1 MSEARAYRFA
11 DSNRPGLLLG
21 LSARQAVPMIV
32 GAVVLAV
39 ALQTPLHPLVGL
51 IGPAVASVLAFGRW
65 RGAPIAETL
74 VPGARLYGRRAIRRR
89 RWVRGSLVGDNTNEV
104 LPDTLRGLELIELSD
119 RPFGVIRDKVA
130 GTVTAVIRVRG
141 YWFPLA
147 GAVEQDAMLGAW
159 GAALSPLGR
168 EQSPVR
174 HVVWQ
179 EWSHPVTSDTHRAFL
194 DAVGIDQR
202 LHDPAVAD
210 YLALVDEQAPATIA
224 HEVLVAVTID
234 LRRVRARRSLKSA
247 LGAGV
252 DALFDESRQLASR
265 LEAAGLDV
273 DSPMSALELSSAI
286 RVRSAPGRA
295 AQVLTLTRSLAAAAR
310 RGAFEWGPMAVEPD
324 WRHVHVDDA
333 FHRSYR
339 VAGWPQ
345 LPVPSDWL
353 SRLLADT
360 HCIRTVSVVME
371 PVPMGRAARAAD
383 REVMAREA
391 DSDLKERKGFRVN
404 ARERKRLADAERRE
418 HELSEGHAE
427 FRFVGLVNVTA
438 STLDDL
444 DDDCTVI
451 EQAAAQCLL
460 DLRPLDARHDQGWV
474 ASLPLG
480 RALAPGFAS

>member
-1 MSEARAYRFA
+1 MSDARAYRFA

-51 IGPAVASVLAFGRW
+51 IGPAVGSVLAFGRW

-89 RWVRGSLVGDNTNEV
+89 RWVRPSLVADNTNEV
-104 LPDTLRGLELIELSD
+104 LPDALHGLELIEPSD
-119 RPFGVIRDKVA
+119 RPFGVIRDKAA
-130 GTVTAVIRVRG
+130 GTVTAVLRVRG
-141 YWFPLA
+141 YGFPLA
-147 GAVEQDAMLGAW
+147 GAVKQDAMLGAW
-159 GAALSPLGR
+159 GAALSPLAR
-168 EQSPVR
+168 EQWPVR
-174 HVVWQ
+174 QVVWQ

-202 LHDPAVAD
+202 LHDPAVGD

-247 LGAGV
+247 LGAAV

-286 RVRSAPGRA
+286 RVRSAPARA

-310 RGAFEWGPMAVEPD
+310 RGAFEW
-324 WRHVHVDDA
+324 
-333 FHRSYR
+333 
-339 VAGWPQ
+339 
-345 LPVPSDWL
+345 L
-353 SRLLADT
+353 SLL
-360 HCIRTVSVVME
+360 HI
-371 PVPMGRAARAAD
+371 
-383 REVMAREA
+383 
-391 DSDLKERKGFRVN
+391 
-404 ARERKRLADAERRE
+404 
-418 HELSEGHAE
+418 
-427 FRFVGLVNVTA
+427 
-438 STLDDL
+438 
-444 DDDCTVI
+444 
-451 EQAAAQCLL
+451 
-460 DLRPLDARHDQGWV
+460 
-474 ASLPLG
+474 
-480 RALAPGFAS
+480 